1 VRFEVTPQTLETER
15 QNRLQFPRILHTGFT
30 ADRQSSPVRLCHVGM
45 FMFVSS
51 LNRII
56 DTEKKCNT
64 LHAKS
69 NDAMRGARA
78 GGAGS
83 GLATCTVPVPVW
95 CVGARSVR
103 HPSVFLKIFQKRIN
117 GQKGTHTVGQL
128 VKPLY
133 LL

>member
-1 VRFEVTPQTLETER
+1 
-15 QNRLQFPRILHTGFT
+15 
-30 ADRQSSPVRLCHVGM
+30 M

-83 GLATCTVPVPVW
+83 GLRYGTVPVLPVW

-103 HPSVFLKIFQKRIN
+103 HHPSVFLKIFQKRIN